1 MTPPDSPDPLYRNI
15 SICQHQSCQRH
26 GSPAVLKAFQ
36 QTPLPPGVTVN
47 GTGCLGQ
54 CSSGPTVKVNPDNV
68 WYCRVTPADVPG
80 IVVQHLEN
88 GEPVDALLNPRI
100 HFKFSF

>member
-1 MTPPDSPDPLYRNI
+1 MTPPDCPNPFSRNI

-26 GSPAVLKAFQ
+26 GSLAVLKAFE
-36 QTPLPPGVTVN
+36 QTRLPPGVTVN

-68 WYCRVTPADVPG
+68 WYCRVTQADVPV
-80 IVVQHLEN
+80 IVEQHLEN